1 MVIISR
7 PHRQAAGTGQ
17 NLNFIK
23 SNPDDRGVTMTLSNI
38 EPLARKIAER
48 ICRQHPL
55 VNPSDP
61 PMTEEDIA
69 TWVDGHWEAA
79 AADLEAGIVDDDGN
93 RIPGADWERGLAA
106 YRERVRARK

>member
-1 MVIISR
+1 MKNDLNL
-7 PHRQAAGTGQ
+7 G
-17 NLNFIK
+17 NLNFVK
-23 SNPDDRGVTMTLSNI
+23 LNPDHPGIAMTLSNI

-61 PMTEEDIA
+61 PTTEEDIA

-79 AADLEAGIVDDDGN
+79 AAQLEAGIMDDDGN
-93 RIPGADWERGLAA
+93 PIPGAGWERGLAA
-106 YRERVRARK
+106 YRERMRARK